1 MSAAPQPTLPCTAAA
16 LRGRLLHWYDRAK
29 RSLPWRALPGE
40 AADPWAVLLSEVMLQ
55 QTTVATVRGR
65 YADFL
70 ARFPDAPAMAGA
82 SLDEVLHAWQGLGYY
97 RRARGLHAL
106 AAAIAQRH
114 GGRLPA
120 DEAALSALPGLG
132 PYTVAAVRAIAFA
145 VPVVPVDGN
154 VARVLARLAEVRVP
168 LPAAMPAL
176 RRLAGD
182 LAGGERPGDLAQ
194 ALIELGALVCRPRAP
209 ACPACPWC
217 QSCRARASGTAETLP
232 RKAARKERPVRHA
245 VAFVVERADG
255 AVLFRRRPATGLLAG
270 MIELPSTEWLAGP
283 APDGRRALAEAPPG
297 SGWTAVPGSVRH
309 VFTHMTLET
318 SLLRGRA
325 PAGAEG
331 GADGLWRRPERFVEL
346 ALPTLTRKLLRH
358 AGFPVP
364 PAAT

>member
-1 MSAAPQPTLPCTAAA
+1 MAAAAQPTLPCTAAA
-16 LRGRLLHWYDRAK
+16 LRAQLLHWYDRAK

-40 AADPWAVLLSEVMLQ
+40 TADPWAVLLSEVMLQ

-65 YADFL
+65 YAGFL
-70 ARFPDAPAMAGA
+70 ARFPDAPTLAAA

-120 DEAALSALPGLG
+120 DEAALAALPGLG

-145 VPVVPVDGN
+145 APVVPVDGN
-154 VARVLARLAEVRVP
+154 VARVLARLAEVTVP

-209 ACPACPWC
+209 ACLACPWREP
-217 QSCRARASGTAETLP
+217 CRARAAGIAEALP
-232 RKAARKERPVRHA
+232 RKAAKKERPVRHA
-245 VAFVVERADG
+245 VAFVVERGDG
-255 AVLFRRRPATGLLAG
+255 ALLFRKRPATGLLAD
-270 MIELPSTEWLAGP
+270 MIELPSTAWRDGP
-283 APDGRRALAEAPPG
+283 APTAEEALAEAPAG
-297 SGWTAVPGSVRH
+297 TGWTPVPGSVRH
-309 VFTHMTLET
+309 VFTHMTLQT
-318 SLLRGRA
+318 RLLRGL
-325 PAGAEG
+325 AGVAAE
-331 GADGLWRRPERFVEL
+331 GLWRRPDQFAEL

-358 AGFPVP
+358 AGFAVP
-364 PAAT
+364 TAAAN